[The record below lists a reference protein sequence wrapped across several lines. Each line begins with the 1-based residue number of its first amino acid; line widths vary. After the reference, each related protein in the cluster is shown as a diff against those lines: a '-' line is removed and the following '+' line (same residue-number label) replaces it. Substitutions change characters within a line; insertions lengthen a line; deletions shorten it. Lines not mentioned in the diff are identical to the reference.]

1 MTELEK
7 QLLSA
12 LEQLQ
17 QDYSRRLDE
26 WESAFV
32 AWQDLSGLMRRENAA
47 LNERITGLSRQ
58 VQSLSEQL
66 RRLSVR

>member
-26 WESAFV
+26 W
-32 AWQDLSGLMRRENAA
+32 
-47 LNERITGLSRQ
+47 
-58 VQSLSEQL
+58 
-66 RRLSVR
+66 

>member
-1 MTELEK
+1 MTELET

-26 WESAFV
+26 WEGAF
-32 AWQDLSGLMRRENAA
+32 AELRQMYGNTREDNAK
-47 LNERITGLSRQ
+47 LSRE
-58 VQSLSEQL
+58 VVALSSRVAHLSEQV
-66 RRLSVR
+66 RRLSR